1 MEGGWAEGRHTERKR
16 EREGGREREEEEE
29 EKEQINSIIQ
39 KQIYLS
45 RQNN

>member
-1 MEGGWAEGRHTERKR
+1 MGRGQTHREK